1 MKYLQLFLSEYIW
14 VEIWPYLYCMPMCT
28 VYVNVK
34 TVYICMFY
42 SFFWKREFW
51 SQWVLPAKLKDKVF
65 LKTEPCTYKQH

>member
-34 TVYICMFY
+34 TLYLYVLFFFGKE
-42 SFFWKREFW
+42 SFGL
-51 SQWVLPAKLKDKVF
+51 SGSSLLN
-65 LKTEPCTYKQH
+65 